1 MKAREAYIEQMPEL
15 DPTKLVF
22 LDESG
27 FKTNLTRRYGWAPS
41 GERPMITA
49 SRYGKN
55 VTIIGAIA
63 LDGLRACRAID
74 AKFDGPAFIDFLDTS
89 LGPTLHPGDIVV
101 MDGPRLHRVDGVQQ
115 ALEKWAP
122 PLCTSR
128 VLPRVEPDRDVLVV
142 DEGLGARAGSVAPA
156 PPPRGRG
163 RGLGPTDP
171 RPLRGLDPPFRLRRH
186 RRLDVSARWCTSSGE
201 QPGLL

>member
-1 MKAREAYIEQMPEL
+1 MKAREEYIAKMPEL
-15 DPTKLVF
+15 DPAKLVF

-27 FKTNLTRRYGWAPS
+27 FKPNLTRRYGWAPS

-63 LDGLRACRAID
+63 LDGLRAWRAID
-74 AKFDGPAFIDFLDTS
+74 AKFDGPAFIDYLDTC

-115 ALEKWAP
+115 ALEKWGASALYLPAYSPELNPIEMCWSWMKAWVRTRAP
-122 PLCTSR
+122 WVMHRL
-128 VLPRVEPDRDVLVV
+128 LAAV
-142 DEGLGARAGSVAPA
+142 DEAWGRLSAELCVAWIRHSGYLGAGAS
-156 PPPRGRG
+156 
-163 RGLGPTDP
+163 T
-171 RPLRGLDPPFRLRRH
+171 
-186 RRLDVSARWCTSSGE
+186 
-201 QPGLL
+201 